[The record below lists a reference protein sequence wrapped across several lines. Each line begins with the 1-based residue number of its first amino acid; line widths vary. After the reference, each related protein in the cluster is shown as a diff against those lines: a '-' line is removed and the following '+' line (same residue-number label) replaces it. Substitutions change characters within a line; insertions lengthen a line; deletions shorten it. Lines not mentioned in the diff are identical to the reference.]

1 MKNKSAWLIGLLVLL
16 NVFLL
21 GTIWFTHDKPPHPDR
36 QEVRKFVERELQFT
50 EEQVKQYDVL
60 IKEHQQEM
68 RSIHQQMRPL
78 KNELFQMIA
87 FPEDSLKTKIVSEQ
101 IAKLVIQQD
110 LATLKHFRKVRN
122 TICTDKQKSLLDS
135 LLSEILAKIGRQG
148 GPPPPKRP

>member
-50 EEQVKQYDVL
+50 EEQISQYDVL

-68 RSIHQQMRPL
+68 RSIHQQIQPL
-78 KNELFQMIA
+78 KNELFQLIA
-87 FPEDSLKTKIVSEQ
+87 FPEDSLKTKIISEQ

-110 LATLKHFRKVRN
+110 LATLKHFRKVRDS
-122 TICTDKQKSLLDS
+122 ICTDKQKPLLDN
-135 LLSEILAKIGRQG
+135 LLSEILAKMGRQG
-148 GPPPPKRP
+148 SPPPPPRP